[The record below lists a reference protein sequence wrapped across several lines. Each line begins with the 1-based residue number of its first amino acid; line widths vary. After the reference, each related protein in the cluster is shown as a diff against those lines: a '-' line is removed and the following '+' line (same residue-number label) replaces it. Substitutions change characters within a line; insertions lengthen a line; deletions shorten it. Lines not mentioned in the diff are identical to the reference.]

1 MPKLKESWPGQIE
14 RFKGIVRSLDR
25 DIALLDAEPAPRL
38 KDRRILVVARKRML
52 RVIDELIPCRA
63 SRAGAVAPQ
72 HRGSDVGGRPGPGS
86 ERDGATEQVAAMK
99 PTDVADL

>member
-1 MPKLKESWPGQIE
+1 MPKRKLKESWPGQIE
-14 RFKGIVRSLDR
+14 GFKGIVRSLDR
-25 DIALLDAEPAPRL
+25 DIALLDADPAPRL
-38 KDRRILVVARKRML
+38 KDRRILVLARKRML
-52 RVIDELIPCRA
+52 RVINELIPCRA

-72 HRGSDVGGRPGPGS
+72 HRGPGPGS